1 MRSLAHRPRRS
12 TAVLVAL
19 AALALSLAVI
29 SRPIVPARADDSQDV
44 TIAEAAAQAAE
55 TGQPVLA
62 TAETTETSSV
72 VANPDGTLTATLGA
86 GPLQEPDPSSDT
98 GWSPID
104 LTLQH
109 VDGTYAPAV
118 SAADTTFSDGG
129 SGALATLDQG
139 STTYTETWDGTL
151 PFPPRRSP
159 APRPPTP
166 TSFPT
171 STS

>member
-1 MRSLAHRPRRS
+1 MRTARYARRS
-12 TAVLVAL
+12 FVAVLTATVT
-19 AALALSLAVI
+19 LALMLSVA
-29 SRPIVPARADDSQDV
+29 RPTVPARADDSQNV
-44 TIAEAAAQAAE
+44 TIAEAVAQAAD

-86 GPLQEPDPSSDT
+86 GPLEEPDPSSDT

-104 LTLQH
+104 LSLQH

-129 SGALATLDQG
+129 AGALATLDQG
-139 STTYTETWDGTL
+139 STTYTENWDGTG

-159 APRPPTP
+159 GTPPPTP
-166 TSFPT
+166 TSLRT
-171 STS
+171 STW